1 MRPDAAPGQQP
12 GAPEVVLLKWEDK
25 DFAEYADGKLPMGKP
40 TDEWAYGDVD
50 GNFKKAA
57 LVLDETFSTSNNSH
71 TTLETRSA
79 MAYWQNG
86 KLFLHCSTQSTVQTV
101 VSVAR
106 WLHMEQTDIVIISGV
121 HRRRLREQGHA
132 ARSSRSSRRCWRRRR
147 TPRC

>member
-1 MRPDAAPGQQP
+1 
-12 GAPEVVLLKWEDK
+12 
-25 DFAEYADGKLPMGKP
+25 MGKP

-50 GNFKKAA
+50 ANMKKAA

-101 VSVAR
+101 ALGGALAPHGADR
-106 WLHMEQTDIVIISGV
+106 HRHHLGV
-121 HRRRLREQGHA
+121 HGRRLRQQGD
-132 ARSSRSSRRCWRRRR
+132 RDD
-147 TPRC
+147 